1 MSLEGGFLSLK
12 KLLVLLFFMALSF
25 LTISPYETTAATNGK
40 VGVVYSELTESY
52 ANISRAGGTYKGNW
66 VDAKVDYSSVK
77 DKRIKTRLI
86 LEEQGYEVAY
96 INGKDLANV
105 NVLKRYDSIVFP
117 NTVLMT
123 KEQRFAVKEYIK
135 QGGGAI
141 FAFVPGR
148 NEAAA
153 YPWNTNDLDLTPLIY
168 HTGTWVYE
176 WDNLSEVFQSKFV
189 NDVQVNKYTISNVGQ
204 HPIVKNTQ
212 SKLGK
217 NSINLNDTRSLGQ
230 GEWIEVI
237 HPYPNAKV
245 TPILAYSKFLSASAP
260 QHVRAGTGAAY
271 AIEYGKGK
279 VVYFAFKVLDYM
291 GTDRTPTNESW
302 EDNTKGQAWS
312 GLQGGEDLKVL
323 FGESVKW
330 AGTTNAVSHP
340 IDRSVDIQLTDVKAY
355 ARANDYIFY
364 GTMTAKTTGNMI
376 NRGTMRV
383 EIVSPSGKILN
394 SYERQIIGLTP
405 SGNKEVSSHSE
416 KIQLS
421 IPRRPANGHYY
432 MRAYFTTSAT
442 LNDFTGR
449 KITGAKIAGDIR
461 KITIQNNA
469 TKSISSTV
477 FTDVSAKH
485 WAYKDITTL
494 AASGVL
500 GNTYNN
506 SYNPGGPISRL
517 DAATMIVNTLGIPVA
532 KRPNPNMADM
542 KPGQNGYDVIAAVVA
557 EGIFSGKNGS
567 FKPNDPLTRGEM
579 TKILVNAFKLTGS
592 TPNNFTDVAK
602 GHWSEPYVE
611 KLVFNKITNVKG
623 QYRPGAK
630 TTRAEFSAF
639 LKRSATVY
647 ERP

>member
-1 MSLEGGFLSLK
+1 MVF
-12 KLLVLLFFMALSF
+12 LFFMTVSF
-25 LTISPYETTAATNGK
+25 ITISPFETTAATKGK
-40 VGVVYSELTESY
+40 IGVVYSERTESY
-52 ANISRAGGTYKGNW
+52 ANISRASGTYKGKT

-77 DKRIKTRLI
+77 DKRIKTKLI
-86 LEEQGYEVAY
+86 LEEQGYEVEY
-96 INGKDLANV
+96 INEKDLANI
-105 NVLKRYDSIVFP
+105 NALKRYDSVVFP

-123 KEQRFAVKEYIK
+123 KEQRFTVKDYIK

-148 NEAAA
+148 NEASA
-153 YPWNTNDLDLTPLIY
+153 YPWKSNDLDLTPLIY

-189 NDVQVNKYTISNVGQ
+189 NDVQVRHYTISNVGQ

-217 NSINLNDTRSLGQ
+217 NSINLNDTRELGQ
-230 GEWIEVI
+230 GEWVEVI
-237 HPYPNAKV
+237 EPYPNAKV
-245 TPILAYSKFLSASAP
+245 TPILAYTKFASASAP
-260 QHVRAGTGAAY
+260 HHIHPGTGAAY

-291 GTDRTPTNESW
+291 GTDLMPTNESW
-302 EDNTKGQAWS
+302 EDNTAGHAWD

-330 AGTTNAVSHP
+330 AGTANAVSHP
-340 IDRSVDIQLTDVKAY
+340 INRSVDMQLTDVKAY
-355 ARANDYIFY
+355 ARANDFVFY

-394 SYERQIIGLTP
+394 WYERQIIGLTP

-416 KIQLS
+416 KIQLA
-421 IPRRPANGHYY
+421 IPKRPANGNYY
-432 MRAYFTTSAT
+432 MRTYFTTGAT
-442 LNDFTGR
+442 LSDFTGR

-461 KITIQNNA
+461 KITIQNNV
-469 TKSISSTV
+469 TKSISSNIH
-477 FTDVSAKH
+477 TDVSAKH

-494 AASGVL
+494 AASGIL
-500 GNTYNN
+500 GNTYGTK
-506 SYNPGGPISRL
+506 YNPGGPISRL
-517 DAATMIVNTLGIPVA
+517 DAATMIVNTLGISVA
-532 KRPNPNMADM
+532 KRPNPKMADM
-542 KPGQNGYDVIAAVVA
+542 KPGQKGYDVVAAVVA

-567 FKPNDPLTRGEM
+567 FKANDPLTRGEM
-579 TKILVNAFKLTGS
+579 TKILVNAFKFTGS

-611 KLVFNKITNVKG
+611 KLVFNNVTNVKD
-623 QYRPGAK
+623 QYRPGAR
-630 TTRAEFSAF
+630 TTRAEFAAF

>member
-1 MSLEGGFLSLK
+1 MK
-12 KLLVLLFFMALSF
+12 KWLVLLFFMTVSF
-25 LTISPYETTAATNGK
+25 ITISPFETTAATKGK
-40 VGVVYSELTESY
+40 VGVVYSEISEKY
-52 ANISRAGGTYKGNW
+52 ANISRSAGTYKGKN

-86 LEEQGYEVAY
+86 LEEQGYEVEY
-96 INGKDLANV
+96 INEKDLVNV
-105 NVLKRYDSIVFP
+105 NVLKRYDAVVFP

-123 KEQRFAVKEYIK
+123 KEQRFAIKDYIK

-148 NEAAA
+148 NEASAF
-153 YPWNTNDLDLTPLIY
+153 PVKTNDLDLTPLIY

-189 NDVQVNKYTISNVGQ
+189 NDVQVNQYTISNVGQ

-212 SKLGK
+212 SILGK
-217 NSINLNDTRSLGQ
+217 NSINLIDTRRLGQ

-237 HPYPNAKV
+237 EPYPSAKV

-260 QHVRAGTGAAY
+260 QHVRTGTGAAY

-279 VVYFAFKVLDYM
+279 VVYFAFKVLDFM
-291 GTDRTPTNESW
+291 GTDSMPTNESW
-302 EDNTKGQAWS
+302 EDHTAGLAWS

-330 AGTTNAVSHP
+330 AGTANSVSHP
-340 IDRSVDIQLTDVKAY
+340 IDRSVDMQLTDVKAY

-394 SYERQIIGLTP
+394 AYERQIIGLTP
-405 SGNKEVSSHSE
+405 SGNREVSSHSE

-421 IPRRPANGHYY
+421 IPKRPANGNYY
-432 MRAYFTTSAT
+432 MRAYFTTNAT
-442 LNDFTGR
+442 LSNFTGR

-461 KITIQNNA
+461 KITIQSNA
-469 TKSISSTV
+469 TKSISSNI
-477 FTDVSAKH
+477 FTDVSAQH

-500 GNTYNN
+500 GNMYNN
-506 SYNPGGPISRL
+506 SYSPGGPITRL
-517 DAATMIVNTLGIPVA
+517 DAATMIVNTLDISTA
-532 KRPNPNMADM
+532 KRPNPQMADV
-542 KPGQNGYDVIAAVVA
+542 KPGQKGYDVVAAVVA

-567 FKPNDPLTRGEM
+567 FKPNDSLTRGEM

-592 TPNNFTDVAK
+592 TSNNFTDVAK

-611 KLVFNKITNVKG
+611 TLVFNNITNVKG